1 MTEEKYFNAI
11 NEYLFLINSLKAN
24 SGDVLSKEVF
34 SVQSQSLTSDVIKAP
49 SVSFMPSMPTRGVDI
64 AEAKDHPVTP
74 TSLKRQFLTC
84 SSCPFST
91 IERVLGEGVEV
102 HPQVIVITDT
112 VLGDSEREY
121 LDVILKTIH
130 LNPESNTYIT
140 SLLKCK
146 NKGNVSDE
154 HFSECSKFLKMQFTL
169 YSPLAAIGFGVRAS
183 NFLRSLKENGEYKHC
198 AFIYTRMPFEL
209 KDNVDAKRKV
219 WESFKKLAVFLNLP
233 RL

>member
-34 SVQSQSLTSDVIKAP
+34 SVQSKRLPSDVIKEP
-49 SVSFMPSMPTRGVDI
+49 SVSFMPSMPTSAI
-64 AEAKDHPVTP
+64 AETKDHPVTP

-112 VLGDSEREY
+112 VLGDSEMEY
-121 LDVILKTIH
+121 LDIILKAIQ
-130 LNPESNTYIT
+130 LKPESNTYIT

-146 NKGNVSDE
+146 SKGNVSDE
-154 HFSECSKFLKMQFTL
+154 HFNECSKFLKMQFTL

-183 NFLRSLKENGEYKHC
+183 NFLRSLKKNGEYKHC

>member
-34 SVQSQSLTSDVIKAP
+34 SVQSQHLTSDVIKAP

-121 LDVILKTIH
+121 LDIILKAIH

-146 NKGNVSDE
+146 SKGNVSDE
-154 HFSECSKFLKMQFTL
+154 HFNECSKFLKMQFTL

-209 KDNVDAKRKV
+209 KDNVDAKRRCG
-219 WESFKKLAVFLNLP
+219 SRLRSLP
-233 RL
+233 YF

>member
-34 SVQSQSLTSDVIKAP
+34 SVQSQRLTSDVIKAP

-84 SSCPFST
+84 SLCPFST

-121 LDVILKTIH
+121 LDIILKAIH

-146 NKGNVSDE
+146 SKGNVSDE
-154 HFSECSKFLKMQFTL
+154 HFNECSKFLKMQFTL

-183 NFLRSLKENGEYKHC
+183 NFLRSLKENGE
-198 AFIYTRMPFEL
+198 
-209 KDNVDAKRKV
+209 
-219 WESFKKLAVFLNLP
+219 
-233 RL
+233 